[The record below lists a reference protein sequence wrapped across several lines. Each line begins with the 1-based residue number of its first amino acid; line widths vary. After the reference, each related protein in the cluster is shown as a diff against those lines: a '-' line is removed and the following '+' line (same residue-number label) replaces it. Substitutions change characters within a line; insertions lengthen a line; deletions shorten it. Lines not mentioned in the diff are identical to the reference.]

1 MNAPL
6 PIMLAQ
12 LDAGVLT
19 SAPVLTTLPDGHR
32 VYIAKADI
40 GTPAKGYEVLCLPPC
55 DGESLPYALGD
66 RLLFVFNHGTAFPVG
81 AYASDLEHGGN
92 RQVLA
97 RGSADVRLGA
107 RTGGAWEAVALH
119 ARLAAEV
126 VELKAQIGVL
136 ATHLGVLELAATIT
150 PNAAADIATRD
161 LSIGTITGGDA
172 AAQVKARPA

>member
-1 MNAPL
+1 MPASPL

-19 SAPVLTTLPDGHR
+19 SEPVLTTLPDGHR

-66 RLLFVFNHGTAFPVG
+66 RLLFAFNHGTAFPVG

-97 RGSADVRLGA
+97 RGDADVRLGA
-107 RTGGAWEAVALH
+107 ASGGAWEALMLFETASAELLRVADEIADTMEAL
-119 ARLAAEV
+119 APLLLAPGAAAAMTAKATALRLA
-126 VELKAQIGVL
+126 
-136 ATHLGVLELAATIT
+136 
-150 PNAAADIATRD
+150 
-161 LSIGTITGGDA
+161 ITGGDA